1 MSASSPTPLRALV
14 GIAAGVAAGSLYF
27 REGERGIPTDANC
40 TYLAPASTDILA
52 GAGAVL
58 LGVYGLAH
66 GAFIPSFIGGAIGSI
81 HTHQFLDHKTQR
93 ALKK

>member
-1 MSASSPTPLRALV
+1 MSASNPTPLRALV

-52 GAGAVL
+52 GAAAVI
-58 LGVYGLAH
+58 LGVYGITNKS
-66 GAFIPSFIGGAIGSI
+66 FIPSFIGGAIGSI
-81 HTHQFLDHKTQR
+81 HTHQFLDHKTQK
-93 ALKK
+93 ALLG